1 MYNKD
6 MNLFKFTLL
15 VAALAILTWFF
26 GNGIESVQ
34 EENTPKQGVFQNTLD
49 AAKSAADS
57 MSN

>member
-1 MYNKD
+1 

>member
-1 MYNKD
+1 
-6 MNLFKFTLL
+6 MNLFGFISL

-49 AAKSAADS
+49 AAQNAADS
-57 MSN
+57 ISN